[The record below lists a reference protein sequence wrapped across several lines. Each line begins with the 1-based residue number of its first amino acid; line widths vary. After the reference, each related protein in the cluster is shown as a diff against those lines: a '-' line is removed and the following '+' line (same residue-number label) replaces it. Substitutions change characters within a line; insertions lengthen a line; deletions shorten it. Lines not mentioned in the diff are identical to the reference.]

1 MNLTEEQLKEL
12 TYIDQ
17 ETGLQ
22 FCAESREVYI
32 EMLEIYLEQGEEY
45 MKKLPALV
53 EQKDWKNYII
63 TVHGLKG
70 TSLTIGA
77 KAFSEKAKEQ
87 EFAGKGEEYD
97 FIESSIGE
105 FLEMY
110 EKMLEAVQALV
121 DSEK

>member
-1 MNLTEEQLKEL
+1 MGMTEEQLKEL

-17 ETGLQ
+17 EAGLQ

-32 EMLEIYLEQGEEY
+32 EMLGIYLEQGEEN
-45 MKKLPALV
+45 MVKLPALV

-63 TVHGLKG
+63 SVHGLKG

-87 EFAGKGEEYD
+87 EFAGKEERYD
-97 FIESSIGE
+97 FIEENIGE
-105 FLEMY
+105 FLELY
-110 EKMLEAVQALV
+110 KAMLHVVQTLV
-121 DSEK
+121 DSE

>member
-1 MNLTEEQLKEL
+1 MTEEQLREL
-12 TYIDQ
+12 TYINQ
-17 ETGLQ
+17 EIGLQ
-22 FCAESREVYI
+22 FCADSRDVYL

-45 MKKLPALV
+45 MEKLPALV

-77 KAFSEKAKEQ
+77 EAFSEKAKEQ
-87 EFAGKGEEYD
+87 EFAGKGENYE
-97 FIESSIGE
+97 FIEQNLDG
-105 FLEMY
+105 FLDLY
-110 EKMLEAVQALV
+110 KKMLAAVRMLV